1 MKGECVSLTIPAK
14 VEYLVMARLI
24 VSAVLGRVGFDVDEI
39 EDGKTAI
46 SEACLMLMPAPE
58 AEAMLTIEAY
68 NDNGIY
74 MSISTD
80 GKPQQSEDAPERE
93 FSLFLL
99 EALVDEAEFTNADG
113 RSACRLYKALPL

>member
-1 MKGECVSLTIPAK
+1 MKGERVSLTIPAK
-14 VEYLVMARLI
+14 VEYLVMARLV
-24 VSAVLGRVGFDVDEI
+24 VSAELGRVGFDVDEI
-39 EDGKTAI
+39 EDCKTAL
-46 SEACLMLMPAPE
+46 SEACLMLMPSPE
-58 AEAMLTIEAY
+58 AQSELTIEAY

-74 MSISTD
+74 MTISTD
-80 GKPQQSEDAPERE
+80 GEPQQSKDAPERE